1 MSEQIKQISKRIKEL
16 REISGIS
23 AETLARELGIDSKTY
38 TEYESGNVDIP
49 VSLLFKIAG
58 RFNVELSEILTGEAP
73 KLHTYCVVRKDK
85 GSKPCI
91 QFRKQ
96 KNRTI
101 PCHR

>member
-58 RFNVELSEILTGEAP
+58 RFNVELSESLQA
-73 KLHTYCVVRKDK
+73 KLQSSIHIVLSEKTRV
-85 GSKPCI
+85 
-91 QFRKQ
+91 
-96 KNRTI
+96 
-101 PCHR
+101 

>member
-49 VSLLFKIAG
+49 VSLLFKLPADLTLSFPKSLQAKLQSSIHI
-58 RFNVELSEILTGEAP
+58 VLSERQGC
-73 KLHTYCVVRKDK
+73 KRGKKK
-85 GSKPCI
+85 GL
-91 QFRKQ
+91 
-96 KNRTI
+96 
-101 PCHR
+101 